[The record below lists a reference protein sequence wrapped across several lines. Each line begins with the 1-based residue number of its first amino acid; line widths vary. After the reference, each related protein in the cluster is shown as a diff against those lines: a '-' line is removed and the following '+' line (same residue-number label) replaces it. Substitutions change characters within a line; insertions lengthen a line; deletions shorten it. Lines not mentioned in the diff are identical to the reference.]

1 MIPLFNVLLTTAAEE
16 TEYLFGL
23 DAQLLFSTIVT
34 AINIFIL
41 FLLLSYLLF
50 DPAREMLK
58 KRADKITSERE
69 TAKQAKEEGL
79 ALKEEYETKLREID
93 REAETILS
101 EARKKALKK
110 EEQILSEAKEEAA
123 RIIERA
129 NNEVALERKRA
140 MDEVKTEM
148 IQIASMMAGKV
159 VAANID
165 TAVSDALV
173 EETLN
178 GIGDSTW
185 LS

>member
-1 MIPLFNVLLTTAAEE
+1 MAAKKLGFVGLGLIGGSIVRAIKAKHPDYHITAFSRSQAPLL
-16 TEYLFGL
+16 
-23 DAQLLFSTIVT
+23 
-34 AINIFIL
+34 
-41 FLLLSYLLF
+41 
-50 DPAREMLK
+50 
-58 KRADKITSERE
+58 
-69 TAKQAKEEGL
+69 QAKEEGI

-93 REAETILS
+93 REAEAILS
-101 EARKKALKK
+101 ETRKKALKK

-129 NNEVALERKRA
+129 NNEAVLERKRA

-148 IQIASMMAGKV
+148 IQIASIMAGKV
-159 VAANID
+159 VAANIN